1 QKFEYPFAPAQDQNL
16 ALKFLLGNT
25 ASSPGGPHTVSI
37 ANVVLEVKD
46 APVKRPPA
54 LTADSTDNKVGQSIR
69 ITFRDDAA
77 WRPAITAVKID
88 GEVID
93 SSRYTV
99 EAGALTLTA
108 DHFIQDATYLISVE
122 ADGYMNTSVSQV

>member
-1 QKFEYPFAPAQDQNL
+1 TANRDIQVVLEDASYTRALDTGSVLLSAESQKFEYPFAPAQDQNL

-77 WRPAITAVKID
+77 WRAAITAVKID

-93 SSRYTV
+93 SSR
-99 EAGALTLTA
+99 
-108 DHFIQDATYLISVE
+108 
-122 ADGYMNTSVSQV
+122 